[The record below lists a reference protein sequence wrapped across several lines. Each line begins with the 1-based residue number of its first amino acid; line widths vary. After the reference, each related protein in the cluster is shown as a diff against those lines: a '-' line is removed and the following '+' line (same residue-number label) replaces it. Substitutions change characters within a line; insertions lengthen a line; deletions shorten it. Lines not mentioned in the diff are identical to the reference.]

1 VKYCPEKAWW
11 VSSGAKAVVKYTPL
25 LLPQVWRADMS
36 HKPEKLRSH
45 PSSKGMVLLE
55 RVEIYVDISVALL
68 AVESKWH
75 FKSSAYPSSLP
86 LHSQIAEDIDLSM
99 VLNRHQ
105 LGICSVLLRS
115 VPLQS
120 KPIA

>member
-1 VKYCPEKAWW
+1 
-11 VSSGAKAVVKYTPL
+11 
-25 LLPQVWRADMS
+25 M
-36 HKPEKLRSH
+36 
-45 PSSKGMVLLE
+45 E

-105 LGICSVLLRS
+105 LGIRSVLLRS

-120 KPIA
+120 KPIAGMAAHVEIHAGNLQGQSKSPDEDEVVNTLTEHLVVESQTMS